1 MIKNGILLFT
11 GIILLVYLGHSQTY
25 VDEDF
30 EQTGKLLFKVFANFH
45 ADVTGDEVNNSAF
58 EIRRAYLG
66 YAHDFS
72 KKLTGQVIFDASLN
86 NMTNRYG
93 VFLKIAG
100 LTWRITD
107 KFTINGG
114 LISPKQFKTQ
124 ERFWGYRYLYKSY
137 QDEYKFGYSADLGM
151 TAEYVFNKYILVDIG
166 FFNGEGYKN
175 INLDYG
181 DFKGSVGVT
190 ITPIDKIQFRVYY
203 DIMNNNDT
211 SLTDDYRQDQSTI
224 SFYLGAKITDKF
236 RLAGEYNYQKNHR
249 NINQHDLFGY
259 SFYSTYVFSKKFE
272 IFARADILL
281 SNKEEGETE
290 NWNYNK
296 DGLGFLGGLQYA
308 PVKGLKLAI
317 NYRHVEPTIPAEES
331 TPPSRSWIYFN
342 VEFKFN

>member
-1 MIKNGILLFT
+1 MKKILLLPAIFFT
-11 GIILLVYLGHSQTY
+11 LLNYVKSQTFI
-25 VDEDF
+25 DEDF

-45 ADVTGDEVNNSAF
+45 LDVAGDEVNNSAF

-66 YAHDFS
+66 YAHDFN
-72 KKLTGQVIFDASLN
+72 KKLTGQVIFDAGLN
-86 NMTNRYG
+86 SQTNRYG
-93 VFLKIAG
+93 AFLKIAG

-137 QDEYKFGYSADLGM
+137 QDEYRFGYSADLGM

-166 FFNGEGYKN
+166 VLNGEGYKN

-181 DFKGSVGVT
+181 DFKGSAGVT

-211 SLTDDYRQDQSTI
+211 SLIDDYRQDQSTI

-236 RLAGEYNYQKNHR
+236 RLAGEYNYQKNHQ
-249 NINQHDLFGY
+249 NVNQHDLFGY
-259 SFYSTYVFSKKFE
+259 SLYSTYVFSKKFE
-272 IFARADILL
+272 LFGRADILL
-281 SNKEEGETE
+281 SNQLEGETE
-290 NWNYNK
+290 DWFYQKN
-296 DGLGFLGGLQYA
+296 GTGVLGGLQYA
-308 PVKGLKLAI
+308 PIKGLKLAL
-317 NYRHVEPTIPAEES
+317 NYRHTIPNKPNEAP
-331 TPPSRSWIYFN
+331 TPASNSFIYFN